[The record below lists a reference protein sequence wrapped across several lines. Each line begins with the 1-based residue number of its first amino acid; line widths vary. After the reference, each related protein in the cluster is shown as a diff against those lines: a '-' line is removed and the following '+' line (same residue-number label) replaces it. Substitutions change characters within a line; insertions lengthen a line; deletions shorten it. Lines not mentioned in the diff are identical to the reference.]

1 MNKIAVFMADG
12 MEEVECLTVVD
23 IARRAGI
30 EAKTVSIGRREVTG
44 SHGITVAADELFNG
58 NAAEGCALIVL
69 PGGARGVANMAAHD
83 GLMTLVK
90 DFCAKGGRA
99 AAICA
104 APSLLGCLG
113 LLRGRQ
119 AVCYPGWEDRLEGA
133 LLVESEV
140 ATDGPITTGRGMGCS
155 TEFALEIVRL
165 LEGDGKAQ
173 EIKKQIQYRVI

>member
-12 MEEVECLTVVD
+12 MEEIECLTVVD

-30 EAKTVSIGRREVTG
+30 GTKTISIDGREVTG
-44 SHGITVAADELFNG
+44 SHGITVAADELFSG

-69 PGGARGVANMAAHD
+69 PGGARGVANMAAHG
-83 GLMTLVK
+83 GLMKLVK

-104 APSLLGCLG
+104 APSLLGGLG

-119 AVCYPGWEDRLEGA
+119 AVCYPGWEDKLEGA
-133 LLVESEV
+133 SVVESEV

-155 TEFALEIVRL
+155 IAFALEIVRL
-165 LEGDGKAQ
+165 LEGDEKAQ